1 MVYLDTSVLVAY
13 YCQEKNSKII
23 DEIITRTHQ
32 PAISQLTDVE
42 LVSAISRKIREKNL
56 SQNDGKR
63 IIEQF
68 QKHLDKDFYFQ
79 IPIETQHYKLA
90 KKWISQF
97 STSLR
102 TLDALHI
109 AVASANHLTILTADT
124 QLVRSAEFFGVNVKL
139 IAT

>member
-68 QKHLDKDFYFQ
+68 QKHLDKVSDSDRN
-79 IPIETQHYKLA
+79 T
-90 KKWISQF
+90 
-97 STSLR
+97 
-102 TLDALHI
+102 AL
-109 AVASANHLTILTADT
+109 
-124 QLVRSAEFFGVNVKL
+124 
-139 IAT
+139 